1 MSGPVCMQDTEA
13 DYDASSGQALPF
25 DAWQTIECLHR
36 LLLSSQSVVLLT
48 VYRLLV
54 IESITSDLS

>member
-1 MSGPVCMQDTEA
+1 MQDTEA

-54 IESITSDLS
+54 IESIISDLS